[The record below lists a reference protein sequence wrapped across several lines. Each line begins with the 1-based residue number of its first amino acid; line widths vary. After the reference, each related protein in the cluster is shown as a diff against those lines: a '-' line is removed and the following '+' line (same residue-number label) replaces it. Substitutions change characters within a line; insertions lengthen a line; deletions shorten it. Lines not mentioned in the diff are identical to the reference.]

1 MTGIDIAM
9 HVVPW
14 ILTIISLSFSF
25 YVIVHNK
32 QKDEK
37 QEAKAC
43 TIETTTV
50 ITKLELIQSAV
61 NRTNDIISTIQN
73 EIKGLEHRL
82 TVVETMVKENNL

>member
-1 MTGIDIAM
+1 MTGADWVM
-9 HVVPW
+9 HVIPW
-14 ILTIISLSFSF
+14 LLTLISLAFSF

-50 ITKLELIQSAV
+50 ITKLELIQQAV

-73 EIKGLEHRL
+73 EIKSLEHRL